1 MTKTPRNFTFGVI
14 TDDHGYDE
22 ITVTARGIREAW
34 LLITAAPHVAY
45 VGRLIRTAAME
56 PVAA

>member
-1 MTKTPRNFTFGVI
+1 MRSFTFGVI

-45 VGRLIRTAAME
+45 VGRLIRTAATE